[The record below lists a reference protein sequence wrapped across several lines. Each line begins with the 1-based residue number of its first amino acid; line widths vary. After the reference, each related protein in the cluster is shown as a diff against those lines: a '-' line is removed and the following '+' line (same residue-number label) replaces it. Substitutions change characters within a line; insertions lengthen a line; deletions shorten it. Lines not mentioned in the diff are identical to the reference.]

1 MNADEKDCV
10 LRHTAHVAKHFIAY
24 RGSLEKL
31 VELIRYSIGT
41 AAPAAEVIAN
51 FLRCESTQKLL
62 ETTYECAIWQSS
74 DSLKS
79 WRLIC
84 LATTADPAVAARL
97 LARKAPPDACSFCW
111 QQERGWTD
119 KTLVREQD
127 VSGAFVGNIL
137 LHPTCVRPWKR
148 LRDLVARSGVP
159 TV

>member
-1 MNADEKDCV
+1 MKSEDKDVV

-24 RGSLEKL
+24 RGSLDKL
-31 VELIRYSIGT
+31 VELIRYSIGH
-41 AAPAAEVIAN
+41 AAPAAEVVAH
-51 FLRCESTQKLL
+51 FLRCEETRKTL
-62 ETTYECAIWQSS
+62 ETTYETALWASS
-74 DSLKS
+74 DYTKS

-97 LARKAPPDACSFCW
+97 LARKPPPDACSFCW

-119 KTLVREQD
+119 KTLVRERD
-127 VSGAFVGNIL
+127 VAGAFVGNIL

>member
-1 MNADEKDCV
+1 MKDADKDCV

-31 VELIRYSIGT
+31 VELVRYSIGT

-51 FLRCESTQKLL
+51 FLRREETQKTL
-62 ETTYECAIWQSS
+62 ETTYECAIWCSS
-74 DSLKS
+74 DYTKS

-97 LARKAPPDACSFCW
+97 LSRKAPPDACAFCW

-127 VSGAFVGNIL
+127 VSGAFVGNTL
-137 LHPTCVRPWKR
+137 LHPACARSWRR
-148 LRDLVARSGVP
+148 LRDLVARSGVSA
-159 TV
+159 

>member
-10 LRHTAHVAKHFIAY
+10 LRHTAHCAKHYIAY

-31 VELIRYSIGT
+31 VELVRYSIGH
-41 AAPAAEVIAN
+41 AAPAADAVAN
-51 FLRCESTQKLL
+51 FLRREDTQKEL
-62 ETTYECAIWQSS
+62 ETTYETALWVSS
-74 DSLKS
+74 DYTKS

-97 LARKAPPDACSFCW
+97 LDRKAPPDACAFCW

-127 VSGAFVGNIL
+127 VSGAFVGNTL